1 MDRLE
6 PEQRLQIVELYY
18 QNSCSV
24 KNVFRLLRPVYG
36 RHNRPSERAIQ
47 QIVDKFRTS
56 FTLLDL
62 QQPNRVRRVRTEENI
77 AAVSA
82 GGIIGPYFFK
92 DEGGR
97 NVTVNGE
104 RYRSMITNFFLPK
117 MEELNSVDMW
127 FQQDGATSHTAGE
140 TMDQLR
146 DQFGERLISRFGAVN
161 WPPRSC
167 DLTPLDFFL
176 WGYVKSLV
184 YTDNP
189 NSIAALETNIERVMA
204 EIPVEMCEKVCQN
217 WTFRMDH
224 LKRSRGQHLHEII
237 FKK

>member
-1 MDRLE
+1 MCSVCYVQFTVVIIDPVSGLFSKLWTNFA
-6 PEQRLQIVELYY
+6 PVSLYWTSNNQIVCAE
-18 QNSCSV
+18 CAP
-24 KNVFRLLRPVYG
+24 KRILLLFPPV
-36 RHNRPSERAIQ
+36 STKTAICRF
-47 QIVDKFRTS
+47 DT
-56 FTLLDL
+56 D
-62 QQPNRVRRVRTEENI
+62 
-77 AAVSA
+77 
-82 GGIIGPYFFK
+82 
-92 DEGGR
+92 R